1 MSIEYRT
8 VGVRCLTVRTEKI
21 SRFAEQPKQTE
32 ELEQSGQR
40 TDRTTRFVR
49 TPNRPN
55 SSYWV
60 KNSNSEHDEHLLF
73 GLWWNLA
80 IWMFPIHVQDI
91 NIHFCKKVM
100 LVIYYSGIPCFAYMM
115 AELSNFINYQ
125 LVNVQKLVERITK
138 TQENS
143 LSPASI
149 ELWSHIENF
158 LDRYRIGLSRF
169 YILFLELRFL
179 YHCQSLFLLSLK
191 DGAFWNRFI
200 LVCLFTKVKILLNF
214 QHLFRFQQL
223 DSGIWSRWWNPH
235 WCTQMLLEMNQVRSH
250 LIQYTRLLN
259 SQVLSWFCQYKP

>member
-1 MSIEYRT
+1 M
-8 VGVRCLTVRTEKI
+8 
-21 SRFAEQPKQTE
+21 
-32 ELEQSGQR
+32 
-40 TDRTTRFVR
+40 
-49 TPNRPN
+49 
-55 SSYWV
+55 
-60 KNSNSEHDEHLLF
+60 
-73 GLWWNLA
+73 
-80 IWMFPIHVQDI
+80 
-91 NIHFCKKVM
+91 
-100 LVIYYSGIPCFAYMM
+100 IYYSGIPCFAYMM

-200 LVCLFTKVKILLNF
+200 LVCLFTKVKIFIEFSALISLSTIGFGDMVPMVEPPLMYADAVRNE
-214 QHLFRFQQL
+214 
-223 DSGIWSRWWNPH
+223 SGAFS
-235 WCTQMLLEMNQVRSH
+235 
-250 LIQYTRLLN
+250 LN
-259 SQVLSWFCQYKP
+259 SVH